1 MIASNATNLKAKY
14 MFLSVLL
21 ILFIYCLS
29 NVLDEYMNPNMIL
42 NWYYNW
48 LLKIGKVT
56 NDELGNVISA
66 KWFIYPIGFCK
77 ICTNVWLTFTI
88 CLLAYLFGYIEAFY
102 ILPILV
108 FSNYLTIKF

>member
-1 MIASNATNLKAKY
+1 

-66 KWFIYPIGFCK
+66 KWYIYPIGFCK
-77 ICTNVWLTFTI
+77 ICTNVWLTFII